1 MIRRFQCVLFLIFVS
16 LVRGDDKEL
25 PIVANARELK
35 KVDSNKIIWQRDGS
49 TMSYIPSSEST
60 KSFWMDTTEVT
71 VGQFK
76 QFLQS
81 AGHKNTKPIDWDL
94 IDECS
99 PTDKHPM
106 VYVNWHDA
114 VAYAVWAGK
123 RLPYEN
129 EWEFAARGGLLGKIY
144 PWGNDESLARDYSNF
159 KGVGGKDKWDR
170 QIAPV
175 ASLKPNGYG
184 LHDMA
189 GNVWEWCQDW
199 YESDQGIHQYAIGY
213 WKVVRGGS
221 YQLSIFYLPVGNRV
235 LGRCLPIRRFEDN
248 GFRCVVN
255 EQ

>member
-1 MIRRFQCVLFLIFVS
+1 MKKISYCFLFLLVVS
-16 LVRGDDKEL
+16 VYSQEKEPLPVVSEVKEL
-25 PIVANARELK
+25 KNIQAK
-35 KVDSNKIIWQRDGS
+35 KIIWQKDKS
-49 TMSYIPSSEST
+49 IMVAIPPSDT
-60 KSFWMDTTEVT
+60 TQHFWIDTTEVT
-71 VGQFK
+71 IGQFK
-76 QFLQS
+76 KFLAESDHPFS
-81 AGHKNTKPIDWDL
+81 ADFWKRIY
-94 IDECS
+94 EFS
-99 PTDKHPM
+99 PTDDYP
-106 VYVNWHDA
+106 VIYVNWYDA
-114 VAYAVWAGK
+114 TAYAQWAGK
-123 RLPYEN
+123 RLPTEE

>member
-1 MIRRFQCVLFLIFVS
+1 MEYSEALLDRLWIYAQKEKLPVVS
-16 LVRGDDKEL
+16 KAKEL
-25 PIVANARELK
+25 KTVK
-35 KVDSNKIIWQRDGS
+35 GKKIIWQKDGS
-49 TMSYIPSSEST
+49 KMSHIPSSKST

-123 RLPYEN
+123 RLPYEE
-129 EWEFAARGGLLGKIY
+129 EWEFAARGGLLGKVY
-144 PWGNDESLARDYSNF
+144 PWGNDEGLARDYSNF
-159 KGVGGKDKWDR
+159 KGIGGKDKWDR

-175 ASLKPNGYG
+175 GSFEPNGYG
-184 LHDMA
+184 LYDMA

-199 YESDQGIHQYAIGY
+199 YDSNQGY
-213 WKVVRGGS
+213 KVLRGGS
-221 YQLSIFYLPVGNRV
+221 WLNKILS
-235 LGRCLPIRRFEDN
+235 
-248 GFRCVVN
+248 
-255 EQ
+255 